1 MWAGLQVTKL
11 SGPSST
17 QSTEALI
24 FCHARSFSK
33 ATIDGSA
40 QRFASRKASVRGS
53 QPSPGR
59 AKLGLFGAA
68 WNGHHRIIIG
78 PRYPILQ
85 HKSWESSGREPQ
97 PSDKWLTLQEEQR
110 NPLQKQGRG
119 WQRRQGGGAVTPEH
133 VRAHSPVLAFPDES
147 ATMTKPHQV
156 WACYHN
162 LLFSL
167 KIPEIW
173 YWSCQLMN
181 VCGN

>member
-1 MWAGLQVTKL
+1 MWVGLQVTKF

-68 WNGHHRIIIG
+68 WNGHHCIIIG
-78 PRYPILQ
+78 PRYPILRSRQ
-85 HKSWESSGREPQ
+85 HKSWELSGREPQ

-110 NPLQKQGRG
+110 NPLHKAGEGMTKEARG
-119 WQRRQGGGAVTPEH
+119 WGCDPWTCEGTEPCLGISWWV
-133 VRAHSPVLAFPDES
+133 SD
-147 ATMTKPHQV
+147 
-156 WACYHN
+156 N
-162 LLFSL
+162 D
-167 KIPEIW
+167 
-173 YWSCQLMN
+173 
-181 VCGN
+181 